1 METSRNC
8 KFEWCSILIAYEFLH
23 HPTSVIPK
31 VCILSPMYSHWT
43 SRLVGFQRD
52 HHDLTGAFFQVT
64 LFLVRNLVLYY
75 KACGGRYS
83 DIQMEK
89 RWALSLNTISQHS
102 KKDKYSLISYIQK
115 DSPTDCPK
123 ELSKDDTNWQSKL
136 ERVIAGSH
144 LYTKNYE
151 ESEEQEGWSSLG
163 TYTPIVCPVP
173 NGLPG
178 KHI

>member
-31 VCILSPMYSHWT
+31 VCILSPAYSHWT

-64 LFLVRNLVLYY
+64 LFLVRNLVPYY

-89 RWALSLNTISQHS
+89 RWALPLNTISHHS

-115 DSPTDCPK
+115 DSPTRLPKGAEQGWRQLTVQTGKGDRRISSLHK
-123 ELSKDDTNWQSKL
+123 ELWGKWGAIGMVFPGDIYTN
-136 ERVIAGSH
+136 
-144 LYTKNYE
+144 
-151 ESEEQEGWSSLG
+151 
-163 TYTPIVCPVP
+163 CPVP